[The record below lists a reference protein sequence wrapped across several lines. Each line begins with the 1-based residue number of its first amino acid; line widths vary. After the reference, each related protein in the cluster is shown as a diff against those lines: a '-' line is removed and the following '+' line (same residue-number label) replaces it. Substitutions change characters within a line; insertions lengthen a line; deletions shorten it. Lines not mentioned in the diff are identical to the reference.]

1 MSTPIQ
7 CTNRQRWFSR
17 WRYVYT
23 CLFRV
28 EPRQTGNLFPLLFNH
43 LPRLCCCV
51 YRFATF
57 LRTRESPVPIVGE
70 ETLMFCL
77 FDIFRIC
84 KKSGFEYNEMGSS
97 QSHEVFDLLGS
108 TWSVVG
114 CKPGSVNSGDDPQEE
129 GSRSYRRRQ
138 ESVRTVSV
146 GLCSYYYAT
155 QSWCHRSDED
165 CRKEGRSNSGWNV
178 ENDRHVTQTDS
189 QEPHSGEGGDASDA
203 LWL

>member
-1 MSTPIQ
+1 MKVRLYLSIQGRTETNWKPISSTFQSPSSSVLLCISF
-7 CTNRQRWFSR
+7 CNVPTDSWVSR
-17 WRYVYT
+17 TDCWWRDIDV
-23 CLFRV
+23 LFV
-28 EPRQTGNLFPLLFNH
+28 WHISHMQ
-43 LPRLCCCV
+43 
-51 YRFATF
+51 
-57 LRTRESPVPIVGE
+57 
-70 ETLMFCL
+70 
-77 FDIFRIC
+77 
-84 KKSGFEYNEMGSS
+84 KSGFEYNEMGSS

-114 CKPGSVNSGDDPQEE
+114 YKPGSVNSGDDPQEE

-165 CRKEGRSNSGWNV
+165 CRKEGRSYSGWNV

>member
-1 MSTPIQ
+1 MNSGSVIDQDNSSIHVELHSTYVLENEFGVGGVLQYNAPIDKGDSADEG
-7 CTNRQRWFSR
+7 TF
-17 WRYVYT
+17 YT

-28 EPRQTGNLFPLLFNH
+28 EQRQTGNLFPLLFNH

-77 FDIFRIC
+77 FDTFRIC

-108 TWSVVG
+108 T
-114 CKPGSVNSGDDPQEE
+114 
-129 GSRSYRRRQ
+129 
-138 ESVRTVSV
+138 
-146 GLCSYYYAT
+146 
-155 QSWCHRSDED
+155 
-165 CRKEGRSNSGWNV
+165 
-178 ENDRHVTQTDS
+178 
-189 QEPHSGEGGDASDA
+189 
-203 LWL
+203 